1 MKLYYMQ
8 RTRATRAR
16 WILEELG
23 IPYELAKVD
32 LEKAEHK
39 SSEYLKIHPFGSVPA
54 LEDGDLKMFESAA
67 IVLYL
72 ADRYPEAKLAP
83 ALDQRAHY
91 YQWAFYAMST
101 LEPMF
106 VEIFSHVRYLPE
118 ELRSEGIMNRA
129 KERAENHFKVLE
141 DHFATRSYVLGD
153 AFSAVDVIF
162 ASLLQ
167 WGMFLGVGQ
176 NSPNI
181 KRYVELCT
189 SRPAFIKS
197 RQD

>member
-32 LEKAEHK
+32 LEKGEHK
-39 SSEYLKIHPFGSVPA
+39 SPEYLKLHPFGSVPA
-54 LEDGDLKMFESAA
+54 LEDGDLQMFESAA

-83 ALDQRAHY
+83 AIDQRAHY

-101 LEPMF
+101 LEPIF

-118 ELRSEGIMNRA
+118 ELRSEGIKNRA

-141 DHFATRSYVLGD
+141 DHFAHRSYVLGD
-153 AFSAVDVIF
+153 EFSAVDVIF

-176 NSPNI
+176 HSQNI
-181 KRYVELCT
+181 KRYVDLCT
-189 SRPAFIKS
+189 SRPAFIRS